1 MQSLLPHF
9 PDQRH
14 LSSLQDCRRCLG
26 TYSIPNR
33 IRSSLSRNHRNS
45 ARIHWSLSRT
55 HWSLNRNHR
64 SSARKNFHPSFPIP
78 KASFP
83 YRLSN
88 RRNPTGHPAN
98 RFRSPVHFRHL
109 HCSRFPNWNPPPG
122 QAFLDCCL
130 LDSRI
135 LLRRENGCSHRPVQ
149 YEAEDQSGHQ
159 NLKSF
164 VLLFRHMVLLVLLS
178 SSCSKPLIPAQILPG
193 CRSPG
198 LRITPVF

>member
-45 ARIHWSLSRT
+45 ARIHWCLSRT

-88 RRNPTGHPAN
+88 RRNPTGHSAN
-98 RFRSPVHFRHL
+98 RFRSPVHFRNL
-109 HCSRFPNWNPPPG
+109 HCFHFPNWNPPPR
-122 QAFLDCCL
+122 
-130 LDSRI
+130 SIR
-135 LLRRENGCSHRPVQ
+135 
-149 YEAEDQSGHQ
+149 SG
-159 NLKSF
+159 F
-164 VLLFRHMVLLVLLS
+164 PRLLS
-178 SSCSKPLIPAQILPG
+178 PRQRDPAPTRKRLQPSPRSERGRRSIRPSKP
-193 CRSPG
+193 
-198 LRITPVF
+198 

>member
-33 IRSSLSRNHRNS
+33 IRSSLSRNHRN
-45 ARIHWSLSRT
+45 
-55 HWSLNRNHR
+55 
-64 SSARKNFHPSFPIP
+64 SARKNFHPSFPIP

-109 HCSRFPNWNPPPG
+109 HCSRFPNWNPPPR
-122 QAFLDCCL
+122 
-130 LDSRI
+130 SIR
-135 LLRRENGCSHRPVQ
+135 
-149 YEAEDQSGHQ
+149 SG
-159 NLKSF
+159 F
-164 VLLFRHMVLLVLLS
+164 PRLLS
-178 SSCSKPLIPAQILPG
+178 PRQQDPAPTRKRLQPSPRSIRGRRSIRPSKP
-193 CRSPG
+193 
-198 LRITPVF
+198 

>member
-14 LSSLQDCRRCLG
+14 LSLSQDCLRCFR
-26 TYSIPNR
+26 THS
-33 IRSSLSRNHRNS
+33 IRSRIHWSLSRTHRSLSRNHRNS
-45 ARIHWSLSRT
+45 ARNHFPNHPQKNSR
-55 HWSLNRNHR
+55 
-64 SSARKNFHPSFPIP
+64 PSFPIP

-88 RRNPTGHPAN
+88 RRNLTGHPAN
-98 RFRSPVHFRHL
+98 RFRSPAHFRHL
-109 HCSRFPNWNPPPG
+109 HCFRLPNWKCPPRP
-122 QAFLDCCL
+122 
-130 LDSRI
+130 
-135 LLRRENGCSHRPVQ
+135 HRSGFPRLPVQ

-178 SSCSKPLIPAQILPG
+178 SLLSQTPHSCTDTPRLPVARPAHHACVLRTKGTIVYKLLP
-193 CRSPG
+193 
-198 LRITPVF
+198 

>member
-88 RRNPTGHPAN
+88 RQNPTGHPAN

-109 HCSRFPNWNPPPG
+109 HCSRFPNWNPPPR
-122 QAFLDCCL
+122 
-130 LDSRI
+130 S
-135 LLRRENGCSHRPVQ
+135 PVQ

>member
-88 RRNPTGHPAN
+88 RQNPTGHPAN

-109 HCSRFPNWNPPPG
+109 HCSRFPNWNPPPPFNTRQKINPAIKTLSRLFFFFAIWFSLCFFRPLVPNPLSLHRYSPAAG
-122 QAFLDCCL
+122 RPACVSRLCSETKGPVCL
-130 LDSRI
+130 
-135 LLRRENGCSHRPVQ
+135 
-149 YEAEDQSGHQ
+149 
-159 NLKSF
+159 
-164 VLLFRHMVLLVLLS
+164 
-178 SSCSKPLIPAQILPG
+178 
-193 CRSPG
+193 
-198 LRITPVF
+198 